1 MATKVDLMTTLC
13 SAFGVF
19 SAFGAAI
26 LAFFTGGGGL
36 QRLGGWLV
44 AREKNRRGMSA
55 KKAMRRGD
63 ALVWLL
69 AGVISLA
76 VIISGLGLFTSF
88 FWLRAAASGSGN
100 ASRWAYTFADSMFYL
115 EAIVITVITVT
126 AVVAAALSVLPSG
139 EAAEATS
146 QPAHPA
152 GQAAEL

>member
-13 SAFGVF
+13 CAFGVF
-19 SAFGAAI
+19 SAFGVAI

-44 AREKNRRGMSA
+44 ERETKSKDMPAN
-55 KKAMRRGD
+55 KAMRRGD

-69 AGVISLA
+69 AGVISLT
-76 VIISGLGLFTSF
+76 VIISGLGLFTRF
-88 FWLRAAASGSGN
+88 FWLQAVAGGSGH
-100 ASRWAYTFADSMFYL
+100 ASRWAYTFADNMFYL

-126 AVVAAALSVLPSG
+126 AVIAAALSVLPSG
-139 EAAEATS
+139 EGAEAAS

>member
-19 SAFGAAI
+19 SAFGVAI

-44 AREKNRRGMSA
+44 EREKNRRGMSA

-88 FWLRAAASGSGN
+88 FWLRAAAAGSGQ
-100 ASRWAYTFADSMFYL
+100 ASSWAYTFADSMFYL
-115 EAIVITVITVT
+115 EAIVITVITVV
-126 AVVAAALSVLPSG
+126 AVVAAAISVLPSG
-139 EAAEATS
+139 ESTEAVN

>member
-44 AREKNRRGMSA
+44 DREKNRRGMSA

-88 FWLRAAASGSGN
+88 FWLRAAAGGSGH
-100 ASRWAYTFADSMFYL
+100 ASRWAYTFADNMFYL